1 MSKEK
6 IHPFLRLTQL
16 VEEYDD
22 NKESYDV
29 NKLQL
34 LREELSINLFY
45 MSDSAST
52 ALSNYDFAEHER
64 KTKMAD
70 REQYYHS
77 QLGSNGK
84 SMTVAEAGNLARIDC
99 KEEVEKCKETLRQKK
114 RVEIILSSVSQILN
128 SLSTR
133 IAITRG

>member
-1 MSKEK
+1 MSDK
-6 IHPFLRLTQL
+6 IHPFIRLTQL
-16 VEEYDD
+16 IEEYDSH
-22 NKESYDV
+22 KESYDV
-29 NKLQL
+29 DKLQI

-64 KTKMAD
+64 KTKMAE

>member
-6 IHPFLRLTQL
+6 LHPFLRLTQL
-16 VEEYDD
+16 IEEYDE

-34 LREELSINLFY
+34 LREELSINLFH
-45 MSDSAST
+45 MSDSASI
-52 ALSNYDFAEHER
+52 ALSNYDFAEHAR
-64 KTKMAD
+64 KTKTAE

-84 SMTVAEAGNLARIDC
+84 AMTVAEAGNLARLDC
-99 KEEVEKCKETLRQKK
+99 KEEVENCKETLRQKK
-114 RVEIILSSVSQILN
+114 RVEIVLSSVSQILN
-128 SLSTR
+128 ALSTR
-133 IAITRG
+133 IAITRN

>member
-1 MSKEK
+1 MSDK
-6 IHPFLRLTQL
+6 IHPFIRLTQL
-16 VEEYDD
+16 IEEYDSH
-22 NKESYDV
+22 KESYDV
-29 NKLQL
+29 DKLQI

-64 KTKMAD
+64 KTKMAE

-133 IAITRG
+133 IAITRK

>member
-6 IHPFLRLTQL
+6 VHPFVRLTQL
-16 VEEYDD
+16 VEEYDQ

-29 NKLQL
+29 HKLQL

-45 MSDSAST
+45 MSDSASI
-52 ALSNYDFAEHER
+52 ALSNYDFAEHAR
-64 KTKMAD
+64 KTKTAE
-70 REQYYHS
+70 REQFYHT

-84 SMTVAEAGNLARIDC
+84 SMTVAEASNLARIDC

-133 IAITRG
+133 ISITR